1 LALAL
6 LGLAC
11 RERRT
16 AAPTPRAAAAPGN
29 RHNVLLVTID
39 TLRADH
45 LGTYG
50 AGPRARGSD
59 ASRGRHRFRRRTIW
73 PRARSFVM
81 MMTGRRPSRNGYS
94 KTHPV
99 LLDFNPTL
107 ASVLKDAGYRTA
119 AIVDNPNVAAQN
131 GYAKGFDSYR
141 EVWEEKPGAAEVD
154 LMRAITDGGVEFLRA
169 ASPDR
174 PFYQRPR
181 GPVATHPRRSTPPS
195 ATQARPA
202 VRA

>member
-1 LALAL
+1 
-6 LGLAC
+6 
-11 RERRT
+11 
-16 AAPTPRAAAAPGN
+16 
-29 RHNVLLVTID
+29 
-39 TLRADH
+39 
-45 LGTYG
+45 
-50 AGPRARGSD
+50 
-59 ASRGRHRFRRRTIW
+59 
-73 PRARSFVM
+73 M

-141 EVWEEKPGAAEVD
+141 EVWEEKPGVAEAD
-154 LMRAITDGGVEFLRA
+154 LMRAITDGGVEFLRS

-174 PFYQRPR
+174 PFFLWLHYVNPHA
-181 GPVATHPRRSTPPS
+181 PYTPPPRRRHRSS
-195 ATQARPA
+195 ATPARPA
-202 VRA
+202 VRAEPVADFHGGISRGAGRCGDRTASPLRRAVRWRDRDRRPGGGPR